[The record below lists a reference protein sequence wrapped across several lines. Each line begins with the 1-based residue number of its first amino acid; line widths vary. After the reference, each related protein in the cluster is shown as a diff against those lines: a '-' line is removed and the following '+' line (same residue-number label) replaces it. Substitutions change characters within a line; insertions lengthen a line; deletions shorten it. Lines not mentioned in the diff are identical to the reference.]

1 MKEKLQSMQAKDKI
15 AYIIHQPMP
24 LEKRSEGVVTLALKT
39 NLSAKARAQ
48 PMMAWREL
56 VKATTGINP
65 LLISLVNPS
74 LAEVT
79 FELVDA
85 PAAKVKLDTLGVVVD
100 DLELTDTDMKRRSG
114 DYHRGYFLP
123 LRRQALQGFNLE
135 QKLAVLMAAE
145 ASLER
150 VVPQHLR
157 KQRRRQIAVDR
168 AWVQEMEAMHG

>member
-1 MKEKLQSMQAKDKI
+1 
-15 AYIIHQPMP
+15 
-24 LEKRSEGVVTLALKT
+24 
-39 NLSAKARAQ
+39 
-48 PMMAWREL
+48 
-56 VKATTGINP
+56 
-65 LLISLVNPS
+65 

-85 PAAKVKLDTLGVVVD
+85 HAAKVKLDTLGVVVD
-100 DLELTDTDMKRRSG
+100 DLELTDKDMKRRSG

-123 LRRQALQGFNLE
+123 LRRQALQGFNE